1 MNVVHMNG
9 LTLLP
14 GIDYTVGK
22 HTISFSVAPP
32 AGADIMFT
40 EVINA
45 DSGATHVT
53 RLHGDGTTY
62 LFRLDTDF
70 STRVMLNE
78 MCVDLLEHIDN
89 PAVKDALDKLRVT
102 LELVKQEDTV
112 YYHDATLY

>member
-9 LTLLP
+9 LSLLP

-22 HTISFSVAPP
+22 KLISFSVPPP
-32 AGADIMFT
+32 AGADIVFT

-45 DSGATHVT
+45 NTGATHMT
-53 RLHGDGTTY
+53 RLVGDGTTY

-78 MCVDLLEHIDN
+78 MCEDLLAHIDN
-89 PAVKDALDKLRVT
+89 PAVKDALDRLRVT